1 MLTFSDYTKSN
12 FLFPAEKKD
21 CFRIAGL
28 LLQFFEFALNHL
40 QFLLQIFRFGFQEFL
55 SLALRHPLI
64 FLPEP
69 AAHHSAVAS
78 SPHPRPPATP
88 APCLPAGTAQGPIP
102 RPVPGPI
109 PRGPV
114 LSIIGIFLTSFLLIY
129 YEYIPIM
136 YYLSILEKLSGKPE
150 RSGFQISLSKLNHFV
165 AENAKIR
172 P

>member
-78 SPHPRPPATP
+78 SPSETARHSRS
-88 APCLPAGTAQGPIP
+88 LPAGRHGARTHSSSRSWTHPSGTCFIHHWHFSHL
-102 RPVPGPI
+102 
-109 PRGPV
+109 
-114 LSIIGIFLTSFLLIY
+114 LSAH
-129 YEYIPIM
+129 
-136 YYLSILEKLSGKPE
+136 IL
-150 RSGFQISLSKLNHFV
+150 
-165 AENAKIR
+165 
-172 P
+172 